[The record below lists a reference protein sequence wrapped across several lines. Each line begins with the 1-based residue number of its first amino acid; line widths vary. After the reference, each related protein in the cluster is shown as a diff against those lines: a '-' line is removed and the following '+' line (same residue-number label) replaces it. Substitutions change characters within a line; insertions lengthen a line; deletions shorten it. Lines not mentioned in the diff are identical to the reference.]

1 MGLVCLLDC
10 LNKYDEAHQSNI
22 LKVMDKKAYQH
33 FYNFM
38 LVDKGLAR
46 RMKRNSYY
54 RRTALRDIVEAAILL
69 KSTTDD
75 RTDYYIE
82 DSDGYT
88 NVRESGS
95 PKAKII
101 NRIKSGSF
109 VDVIEKNGEW

>member
-1 MGLVCLLDC
+1 
-10 LNKYDEAHQSNI
+10 
-22 LKVMDKKAYQH
+22 MDKKAYQH
-33 FYNFM
+33 LYNFM

-54 RRTALRDIVEAAILL
+54 GRTALRDIVKAAILL
-69 KSTTDD
+69 KSTTDV

-95 PKAKII
+95 LKAKII

-109 VDVIEKNGEW
+109 VDVIEKNGEWWKVKTDNGKVGYIHKSRIRCN